1 MILVRGKLCWL
12 LLLSG
17 RISCILLNSEL
28 KTRFKIKYCFVGLGN
43 EFCMSC
49 QLRSKRHVSGIKSG
63 ADDSDIV
70 SAKLRK

>member
-17 RISCILLNSEL
+17 RILLNSEL

-49 QLRSKRHVSGIKSG
+49 QLSCKRHVSGIKSG
-63 ADDSDIV
+63 ADDSHIV